1 MKESEKDK
9 NKMTSLLE
17 IKHHMTLFDQS
28 IFVKNIEKDNK
39 NDLISYQTNAESI

>member
-9 NKMTSLLE
+9 NKMTSLFE

-28 IFVKNIEKDNK
+28 ILVENVGKR
-39 NDLISYQTNAESI
+39 